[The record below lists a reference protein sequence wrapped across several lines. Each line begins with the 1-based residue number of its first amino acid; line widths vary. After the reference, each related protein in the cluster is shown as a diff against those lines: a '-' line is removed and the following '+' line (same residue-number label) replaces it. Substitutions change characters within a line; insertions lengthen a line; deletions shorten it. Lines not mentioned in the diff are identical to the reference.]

1 MNDCLRRDDLI
12 SIVGTIG
19 IVGYFLL
26 VVYSRGERACQAARR
41 EITIA
46 NPKIESAPIFIQQA
60 TMHSEKQ
67 AEQQSALLQLDR
79 LMEDENELHK
89 VLQQVANFAPAA
101 WLRSI
106 ISNRWRRSCVKPIAS
121 FRTK

>member
-26 VVYSRGERACQAARR
+26 VVYSRGERACQAAR

-46 NPKIESAPIFIQQA
+46 NLKIESAPMFIQQA
-60 TMHSEKQ
+60 TMQSEKQ